1 MAASNLQL
9 GALNNEAK
17 LIWRNFLSNLFKNWN
32 LLRGHSELNQGPA
45 GLQPDALPLSYIPH
59 LWAISKPYEQIVWNA
74 STQDHLPLVYKT
86 FVNKSATMS
95 TKKIMRPLH
104 GGYKTCYGNSKAVRF
119 DSRMLTFFCSKE
131 GFLKFVFFFTIR
143 QSQAPDH
150 LKNWARPGFEP
161 GTSRTR
167 SANHTPRPTS
177 HFKSYNRKNLWL
189 LYTLI

>member
-1 MAASNLQL
+1 MLY
-9 GALNNEAK
+9 
-17 LIWRNFLSNLFKNWN
+17 
-32 LLRGHSELNQGPA
+32 H
-45 GLQPDALPLSYIPH
+45 
-59 LWAISKPYEQIVWNA
+59 WAISPTCEQSPNHM
-74 STQDHLPLVYKT
+74 S
-86 FVNKSATMS
+86 KSCKMPPHRIIFHSYT
-95 TKKIMRPLH
+95 RPLWI
-104 GGYKTCYGNSKAVRF
+104 
-119 DSRMLTFFCSKE
+119 SRPQCQQRRSWDHCMEAIKLAMATAKPLGSILGCWLFSVQKRDVFLTSSYEICNFFP
-131 GFLKFVFFFTIR
+131 IR